1 MIMKRIIVVLVLFF
15 CATSAMGDIWRTLYS
30 NKLQEAINGNG
41 EAQYDVGAMHQ
52 NGRGVKADR
61 DEAIKWYKKAAA
73 QGVAKAQSRLNLM
86 ESNAARFN
94 KTILKAAEG
103 DRDSLYDMGNMYMKG
118 VGTHIDYA
126 KAVSAF
132 KQSADLGHIKSAYKL
147 GLIYLEGTGVK
158 TSGKEAF
165 KWFKLAAENGNP
177 AAQYYLGKLYADG
190 TGTRRNRTE
199 ALIWLGKS
207 VDGGFDQARGEMI
220 NISESMK
227 MVEAGVVTVAK
238 AAPVASNE
246 EVAAIKA
253 AEKKSAAAKQA
264 AAKKAAAKQ
273 AARKKAAAKKAAA
286 KQAAA
291 KQAAVKYYS
300 FEDLM
305 RATWTRN
312 GKPVSY
318 LPSAINNCRPEGNKV
333 ICFSDDQTRNSG
345 ANVIKFKTK
354 AFISNFSSKGEF
366 DVTYRNLVV
375 NARQIEDIDSV
386 DTLDE
391 PGSLDDGTQQA
402 YQVKTGWSNPHD
414 LKCRMQN
421 RDSISCVK
429 NSTHAFLLKS
439 STTLAAGK

>member
-118 VGTHIDYA
+118 VGTNIDYA

-165 KWFKLAAENGNP
+165 KWFKLAAENDNP

-220 NISESMK
+220 NVSESMK
-227 MVEAGVVTVAK
+227 MAAAQDANVVTEMNP
-238 AAPVASNE
+238 APVASTNT
-246 EVAAIKA
+246 
-253 AEKKSAAAKQA
+253 
-264 AAKKAAAKQ
+264 
-273 AARKKAAAKKAAA
+273 
-286 KQAAA
+286 
-291 KQAAVKYYS
+291 
-300 FEDLM
+300 
-305 RATWTRN
+305 ATRCGTRHQRHH
-312 GKPVSY
+312 GDQGRT
-318 LPSAINNCRPEGNKV
+318 CR
-333 ICFSDDQTRNSG
+333 Q
-345 ANVIKFKTK
+345 
-354 AFISNFSSKGEF
+354 
-366 DVTYRNLVV
+366 
-375 NARQIEDIDSV
+375 
-386 DTLDE
+386 
-391 PGSLDDGTQQA
+391 
-402 YQVKTGWSNPHD
+402 
-414 LKCRMQN
+414 
-421 RDSISCVK
+421 
-429 NSTHAFLLKS
+429 
-439 STTLAAGK
+439 